1 MRGKNNKEE
10 ELEGERSQEVLK
22 EVKRQE
28 GKGIK
33 REGKLGRRG

>member
-10 ELEGERSQEVLK
+10 ELGERSQEVLK